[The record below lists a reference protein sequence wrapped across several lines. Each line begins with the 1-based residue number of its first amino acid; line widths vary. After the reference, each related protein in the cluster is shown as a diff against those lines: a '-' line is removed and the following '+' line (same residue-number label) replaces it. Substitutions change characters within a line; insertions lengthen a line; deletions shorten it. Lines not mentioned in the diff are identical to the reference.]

1 MYESH
6 LDTWALI
13 RSPTYVYMSGDI
25 SPIKIISWPL
35 KRKMTILDVCW
46 NGFFFL
52 IAAPPSYQNAKLYKY
67 EIFFRQNLLPP
78 PLHTSKWTPLCT
90 CMIRQAFKSKN
101 KFPAWSNSIISPQ
114 LFWAFAEMCATDV
127 SQCIPVCLLL
137 KKCFRRLNF
146 LCNTIKS
153 PAAIDQRFTTYTMCF
168 NCVLFSHCIR

>member
-25 SPIKIISWPL
+25 SPIKKYHGPFR
-35 KRKMTILDVCW
+35 KKMTILDVCW
-46 NGFFFL
+46 NGYFFL
-52 IAAPPSYQNAKLYKY
+52 IPSSSSLLSKCQITYINMKY
-67 EIFFRQNLLPP
+67 FSVKIYSP
-78 PLHTSKWTPLCT
+78 PLPLTHNSKWTPLCT

-137 KKCFRRLNF
+137 KKMF
-146 LCNTIKS
+146 
-153 PAAIDQRFTTYTMCF
+153 
-168 NCVLFSHCIR
+168 